1 MTTTVNSRILKSLLP
16 NDEIM
21 KIKLNGK
28 DTETPGGYTIAD
40 LLKMRDLLGKPLVA
54 ELNGTIVKKDL
65 YDETKLTEGDALEI
79 VRLVGG
85 G

>member
-1 MTTTVNSRILKSLLP
+1 
-16 NDEIM
+16 M
-21 KIKLNGK
+21 KIILNGK
-28 DTETPGGYTIAD
+28 DTETPGGYTVAD
-40 LLKMRDLLGKPLVA
+40 LLKMSDLLGKPLVV

-65 YDETKLTEGDALEI
+65 YDETKLTQGDTLEI

>member
-1 MTTTVNSRILKSLLP
+1 MLS

-28 DTETPGGYTIAD
+28 GAETAWGCTITD
-40 LLKMRDLLGKPLVA
+40 LLKMHALLGKPLVV
-54 ELNGTIVKKDL
+54 ELNGVIMKKEL
-65 YDETKLTEGDALEI
+65 YDEIKLAEGDTLEI

>member
-1 MTTTVNSRILKSLLP
+1 
-16 NDEIM
+16 M

-28 DTETPGGYTIAD
+28 DTETPGGYKIAD
-40 LLKMRDLLGKPLVA
+40 LLKMHALLGKPLVV
-54 ELNGTIVKKDL
+54 ELNGAIIKKDL
-65 YDETKLTEGDALEI
+65 YDETKLTEGDTLEI

>member
-1 MTTTVNSRILKSLLP
+1 
-16 NDEIM
+16 M

-28 DTETPGGYTIAD
+28 DIETPGGSKVSD
-40 LLKMRDLLGKPLVA
+40 MLKMHSLLGKPLVV
-54 ELNGTIVKKDL
+54 ELNGAIVKKNL
-65 YDETKLTEGDALEI
+65 YDETKLAEGDALEI